1 MAGLKPA
8 SLPHTSSLIRSEER
22 NSAMKGEERE
32 QELEVRSAGQGC
44 YRVGGNGPRL
54 DLPPP
59 PETHN
64 I

>member
-32 QELEVRSAGQGC
+32 QELEVGGCGAG
-44 YRVGGNGPRL
+44 V
-54 DLPPP
+54 LPSGWK
-59 PETHN
+59 
-64 I
+64 

>member
-32 QELEVRSAGQGC
+32 QELEVGGAGQGC
-44 YRVGGNGPRL
+44 CRVGGNEPPL
-54 DLPPP
+54 DTP